1 MYNESQNKATQ
12 KYQKE
17 NLEQVR
23 FWVKKG
29 EKERYKQIAK
39 SAGYSLAELMK
50 QAIKEYT
57 ENHGL

>member
-12 KYQKE
+12 KYQRE

-29 EKERYKQIAK
+29 EKERYKHIAEQMNM
-39 SAGYSLAELMK
+39 SLAELLRK
-50 QAIKEYT
+50 AVEDYAN
-57 ENHGL
+57 NHR